1 MKVRVS
7 RVIAPVLCVV
17 FGLSAAGCATIIEG
31 TDQPV
36 GLITTPP
43 GATCNL
49 TREGK
54 VIAQIA
60 PTPGQV
66 VIEKSKN
73 DILIECTKEGYQR
86 AQVIAKSTFTGTTFG
101 NILLGGVVGAVVDAS
116 SGANNEYPES
126 INIQM
131 TPLGQAVPAPKPAAG
146 TPTS

>member
-1 MKVRVS
+1 MS
-7 RVIAPVLCVV
+7 RVAASAMLVAL
-17 FGLSAAGCATIIEG
+17 GLSAGGCATIIEG

-43 GATCNL
+43 GAVCNL

-66 VIEKSKN
+66 VVEKSKH

-101 NILLGGVVGAVVDAS
+101 NILAGGVIGVVVDAS

-131 TPLGQAVPAPKPAAG
+131 TPLGQPTPQPAPAAG